1 MPAPSWNLCSSRI
14 LWPPVFARL
23 RGGGHMLSGLEEE
36 AAECLRRAAE
46 FKMKADKASL
56 PSDRGLFRSQE
67 RQWLHLAQ
75 PYEVELNRA
84 RARLGQKPTQ
94 HQQQA
99 ESKTEA

>member
-1 MPAPSWNLCSSRI
+1 
-14 LWPPVFARL
+14 
-23 RGGGHMLSGLEEE
+23 MLSGLEEE

-56 PSDRGLFRSQE
+56 PSDRELFLALEQH
-67 RQWLHLAQ
+67 WLVLAQ
-75 PYEVELNRA
+75 AYEVEISKA
-84 RARLGQKPTQ
+84 RARLGQTPTQ

>member
-1 MPAPSWNLCSSRI
+1 MLPPSWNLCSSSI
-14 LWPPVFARL
+14 LWPPVFVRVW
-23 RGGGHMLSGLEEE
+23 GGRMLSEIEEE

-56 PSDRGLFRSQE
+56 PSDRELFLALEQH
-67 RQWLHLAQ
+67 WLVLAQ
-75 PYEVELNRA
+75 AYEVEINKA